1 MSVFKITNERSPT
14 SSICYQHRAMASA
27 CSPTSHPSTSSLARP
42 YSPST
47 IYPSLVTPWSLKSSP
62 HMWVE
67 TSTPQTKARLSL
79 ISYIRVQ
86 MPSLSISA
94 SLHSPLHADALSFM
108 VSTKWV
114 SSGLDYSAC
123 LSPCGTHEGCWL
135 DEEAFCFK
143 PSCLSTYHFGHT
155 DPSWRSC
162 ISYIS
167 SGTEQVLKLGH
178 VRLPRP
184 PSPFYPSSFLFHD
197 FRRSYSFFHC
207 SMDLVSW
214 GVVCHP
220 LLSWT
225 ASHPLLKA
233 CDDSKRLPPSLTP

>member
-1 MSVFKITNERSPT
+1 MLPTQSHGICMFPYFTSINLLPFKAVL
-14 SSICYQHRAMASA
+14 SINYLSFSCD
-27 CSPTSHPSTSSLARP
+27 P
-42 YSPST
+42 
-47 IYPSLVTPWSLKSSP
+47 LKSKVQP
-62 HMWVE
+62 THVGRDIN
-67 TSTPQTKARLSL
+67 TSDKARLSL

-184 PSPFYPSSFLFHD
+184 PSPFYPSSFPFHD

-225 ASHPLLKA
+225 AILY
-233 CDDSKRLPPSLTP
+233 